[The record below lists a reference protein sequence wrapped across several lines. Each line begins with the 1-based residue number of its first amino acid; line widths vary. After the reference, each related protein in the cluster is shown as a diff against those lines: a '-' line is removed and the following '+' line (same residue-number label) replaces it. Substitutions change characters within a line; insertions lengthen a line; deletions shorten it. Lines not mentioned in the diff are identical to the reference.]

1 MQFVAITDGG
11 TPLDTMARETG
22 FRHAFLNPASIG
34 GRYSALSFFGLV
46 PAALIGVDIKAL
58 LERARAMVEQ
68 CGNTVAAHESP
79 AVRLGAALAA
89 LARAGRDKITFVLSQ
104 KIRALGPWL
113 EQLIAESLGKDGKG
127 LVPVVDETL
136 GSPVVYGDDR
146 LFVALLLAGDRSQDA
161 ALDALTDAGHP
172 VIRLELR
179 DVLDVGAEMFRWE
192 LATATAGAIL
202 GVNPFDEPD
211 VVRAKENTGRL
222 LEVQRKTRRLPEW
235 PADVEEDGIALIT
248 GMSEGPGGR
257 GSGAKPASVAEGLTA
272 HLAQA
277 QPGDYLAI
285 HAYLESSSEVSSRLG
300 AIRRLLR
307 DRLRIATSLGFGPRY
322 LHSTGQLSKGGPP
335 NALIIQI
342 MGEDADELPIPG
354 ASYDFSAL
362 KAAQA
367 SGDLQA
373 MHERGLRVIRLLLR
387 GKPARGLERLLQLL
401 RTSTRRF

>member
-1 MQFVAITDGG
+1 
-11 TPLDTMARETG
+11 MARETG

-58 LERARAMVEQ
+58 LDRARAMVEQ
-68 CGNTVAAHESP
+68 CGNTVAATESP

-89 LARAGRDKITFVLSQ
+89 LVRAGRDKITFVLSQ
-104 KIRALGPWL
+104 KIRGLGPWL
-113 EQLIAESLGKDGKG
+113 EQLIAESLAKDGKG

-146 LFVALLLAGDRSQDA
+146 LFVALLLAGDRAQDA
-161 ALDALTDAGHP
+161 ALDALADAGHP

-211 VVRAKENTGRL
+211 VVRAKENTESL
-222 LEVQRKTRRLPEW
+222 LAARRKTRRLPEW
-235 PADVEEDGIALIT
+235 PADVEEDGIVLIT
-248 GMSEGPGGR
+248 GTSGP
-257 GSGAKPASVAEGLTA
+257 KPASVAEGLTA
-272 HLAQA
+272 HLVQA
-277 QPGDYLAI
+277 RPGDYLAI
-285 HAYLESSSEVSSRLG
+285 HAYLESSGEVSSRLS
-300 AIRRLLR
+300 AIRGLLR

-322 LHSTGQLSKGGPP
+322 LHSTGQLNKGGPP
-335 NALIIQI
+335 SAVIIQI
-342 MGEDADELPIPG
+342 IGEDADELPIPG
-354 ASYDFSAL
+354 AGCDFAAL

-367 SGDLQA
+367 LGDLQA
-373 MHERGLRVIRLLLR
+373 LHERGLRVIRLLLR
-387 GKPARGLERLLQLL
+387 GKPARGLERLLQML